1 MKQHDISLLDI
12 PISLDCNLSCDNC
25 NAYSNLK
32 VTSTRQNK
40 QSLEKD
46 LLNWK
51 PFINPL
57 KLQIIGGEP
66 LLYKDLPSLIYTAR
80 EIFPKTDLRLFSN
93 GLLLKKNLHL
103 AQVLNDTNCML
114 VISIHSKDKR
124 YEKLLKDN
132 IKSFIGDYTGYKI
145 KNPTA
150 SFAKTFRKKDKFTF
164 ELRNMTGHWTQVYKE
179 GIKPFNSNYKDAHKV
194 CLWSYCTQLYK
205 GKLWK
210 CTQTAFFD
218 DLMKRINNHEDWE
231 QYKKIYKPLS
241 YNDSTDTK
249 EKWFNNL
256 LNPEPVCSMC
266 REKET
271 DVIYDK
277 KIW

>member
-1 MKQHDISLLDI
+1 MKQHDIRLLDI
-12 PISLDCNLSCDNC
+12 PISLDCNLSCDHC
-25 NAYSNLK
+25 NVYSNLK

-132 IKSFIGDYTGYKI
+132 IKSFIGDYTRYNI
-145 KNPTA
+145 KNPTV
-150 SFAKTFRKKDKFTF
+150 SFAKTFRKDKFTF
-164 ELRNMTGHWTQVYKE
+164 ELINMSSNWAKMYDD
-179 GIKPFNSNYKDAHKV
+179 GIKPFNSDFKKAHSV
-194 CLWSYCTQLYK
+194 CMWSHCTRLYK
-205 GKLWK
+205 SKLWK
-210 CTQTAFFD
+210 CMPAAHLDDLLNTIYNPEDWDKYKNMYNPLSFD
-218 DLMKRINNHEDWE
+218 DSEDA
-231 QYKKIYKPLS
+231 K
-241 YNDSTDTK
+241 N
-249 EKWFNNL
+249 KWFKIKDK
-256 LNPEPVCSMC
+256 PELICSMC
-266 REKET
+266 REKDT

>member
-1 MKQHDISLLDI
+1 MKQYDIRLLDI
-12 PISLDCNLSCDNC
+12 PISLDCNLSCDHC
-25 NAYSNLK
+25 NVYSNLK
-32 VTSTRQNK
+32 VTSSKQNK

-57 KLQIIGGEP
+57 RLQIIGGEP
-66 LLYKDLPSLIYTAR
+66 LLYKDLSSLIYMAR
-80 EIFPKTDLRLFSN
+80 EMFPKTDLRLFSN

-114 VISIHSKDKR
+114 VISIHSKNKK

-132 IKSFIGDYTGYKI
+132 IKSFIGDYTRYEI
-145 KNPTA
+145 KYPTV
-150 SFAKTFRKKDKFTF
+150 SFAKTFKKDKFTF
-164 ELRNMTGHWTQVYKE
+164 ELRNMSSNWAKMYDE
-179 GIKPFNSNYKDAHKV
+179 GIKPFNSDYIKAHNV
-194 CLWSYCTQLYK
+194 CMWSHCTRLYK

-210 CTQTAFFD
+210 CMPTAHLD
-218 DLMKRINNHEDWE
+218 DLLNTITNPEDWDK
-231 QYKKIYKPLS
+231 YKNMYTSLS
-241 YNDSTDTK
+241 FNDSETVKNNWFRTK
-249 EKWFNNL
+249 DK
-256 LNPEPVCSMC
+256 PESICSMC
-266 REKET
+266 REKDT

>member
-12 PISLDCNLSCDNC
+12 PISLDCNLSCDHC
-25 NAYSNLK
+25 NVYSNLK

-132 IKSFIGDYTGYKI
+132 IKSFLQ
-145 KNPTA
+145 
-150 SFAKTFRKKDKFTF
+150 KF
-164 ELRNMTGHWTQVYKE
+164 
-179 GIKPFNSNYKDAHKV
+179 
-194 CLWSYCTQLYK
+194 
-205 GKLWK
+205 
-210 CTQTAFFD
+210 
-218 DLMKRINNHEDWE
+218 
-231 QYKKIYKPLS
+231 
-241 YNDSTDTK
+241 
-249 EKWFNNL
+249 
-256 LNPEPVCSMC
+256 LN
-266 REKET
+266 
-271 DVIYDK
+271 
-277 KIW
+277 